1 MYFEP
6 DAGDKAAETLM
17 YIQAVY
23 DVVSSRYPC
32 NEEDCLTL
40 AALQLQYEYSDDGL
54 ETLDVRYPA
63 APRWLSFTWHPG
75 AGLCAS

>member
-6 DAGDKAAETLM
+6 DAGDKAAEQLM

-32 NEEDCLTL
+32 NERDCLVL
-40 AALQLQYEYSDDGL
+40 AGLQLQYEYGDSGL
-54 ETLDVRYPA
+54 ESLEVM
-63 APRWLSFTWHPG
+63 RWT
-75 AGLCAS
+75 

>member
-6 DAGDKAAETLM
+6 TAGDKAAEYLM
-17 YIQAVY
+17 YVQAVY

-40 AALQLQYEYSDDGL
+40 AGLQLQAEYGNSGL
-54 ETLDVRYPA
+54 DSLEVGTPDLA
-63 APRWLSFTWHPG
+63 
-75 AGLCAS
+75 